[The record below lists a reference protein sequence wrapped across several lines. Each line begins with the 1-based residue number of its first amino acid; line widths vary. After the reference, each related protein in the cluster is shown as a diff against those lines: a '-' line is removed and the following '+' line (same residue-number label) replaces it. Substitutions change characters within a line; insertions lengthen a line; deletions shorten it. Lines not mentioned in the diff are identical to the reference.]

1 MSEMSW
7 CRLAPVFPRVRHENG
22 AFPADLSHALG
33 TVDPVSCPI
42 RPRDPPVLSREKV
55 GTERC
60 HAPVLVPP
68 TTLAGRRTFE
78 QTRVVSIRV
87 GHPHSAQG
95 QFWRI
100 SVGMGVS
107 TTTTQPDDG
116 RLSAPSLSELFW
128 CVRILSTPK
137 FLCARSVGYVVGRI
151 TPRERTCADFVGRS
165 AIFFVGVFLCLLV
178 NPQLLAIPIAQ
189 PPTSAGASRR
199 RRRERSSLRRGPARP
214 TLASCVTRQAERL
227 GENKF
232 FLGNS
237 FGDSRSTLRSSD
249 GTGACAAG
257 PSLNRCLSA
266 PNTSHQ
272 SRRPRF
278 SALRKTTRVSG
289 VMKKIR
295 HRKLCFLTS
304 SSHH

>member
-1 MSEMSW
+1 M
-7 CRLAPVFPRVRHENG
+7 
-22 AFPADLSHALG
+22 
-33 TVDPVSCPI
+33 
-42 RPRDPPVLSREKV
+42 
-55 GTERC
+55 
-60 HAPVLVPP
+60 
-68 TTLAGRRTFE
+68 
-78 QTRVVSIRV
+78 
-87 GHPHSAQG
+87 
-95 QFWRI
+95 
-100 SVGMGVS
+100 
-107 TTTTQPDDG
+107 
-116 RLSAPSLSELFW
+116 
-128 CVRILSTPK
+128 
-137 FLCARSVGYVVGRI
+137 VGRI

-178 NPQLLAIPIAQ
+178 NSQLLAITIAQ

-199 RRRERSSLRRGPARP
+199 RRHERSSLLLRPARP

-295 HRKLCFLTS
+295 HRKVPRSLGLYNHWLKSHRSDARSARIHTDRTRDRREFTVPIGATS
-304 SSHH
+304 RRSAVAIGAIGAVGAVGAPPLSGGADQSVLGGFGGL

>member
-1 MSEMSW
+1 MPISITPPSSYPPPRSQVDARSSRHDW
-7 CRLAPVFPRVRHENG
+7 YRSVWGIHSTPKDNFGASPSAWASAP
-22 AFPADLSHALG
+22 
-33 TVDPVSCPI
+33 
-42 RPRDPPVLSREKV
+42 PP
-55 GTERC
+55 
-60 HAPVLVPP
+60 
-68 TTLAGRRTFE
+68 
-78 QTRVVSIRV
+78 
-87 GHPHSAQG
+87 
-95 QFWRI
+95 
-100 SVGMGVS
+100 
-107 TTTTQPDDG
+107 QPDDG

-137 FLCARSVGYVVGRI
+137 FLCARSVGYVGGRI
-151 TPRERTCADFVGRS
+151 TPRERTCVDFVGRS
-165 AIFFVGVFLCLLV
+165 AIFFVGVFLRLLV
-178 NPQLLAIPIAQ
+178 NPQLLAISIAQ

-227 GENKF
+227 GEIQV
-232 FLGNS
+232 FLGNC

-278 SALRKTTRVSG
+278 SALRKTLEFRG
-289 VMKKIR
+289 
-295 HRKLCFLTS
+295 
-304 SSHH
+304 